1 MGRRTEEESWDEAVT
16 LEMKGTSARPDL
28 NMQGN
33 GVPICIH
40 MPSEET
46 HGSRTTLDQQDTK
59 TKQGSVT
66 LRKKALRNKGIRK
79 DAEEAAVLVIP
90 NGVKALGTDPDALKK
105 EHDSLDV
112 DKHAFMYGR
121 VVNKRAR
128 FNLCFGDKSQEP
140 DYEAKKGRVVAFPDI
155 PLTNIIRESIPT
167 IFGPKTKGLKAEG
180 NYYYD
185 PKKCGIGFH
194 GDSERMIVIAVRLGP
209 SIPLHYQWFYKNK
222 PVGERIKL
230 NLYHGDMYA
239 MSTKATGND
248 WKRSSIYTLR
258 HAAGCM
264 KFTKP

>member
-1 MGRRTEEESWDEAVT
+1 MALEKRKRVDPPIGTCTITFGEVAENHVGMQKMGHKADEGLSIKDLEEAKDRLTALGYEPYIVYLNES
-16 LEMKGTSARPDL
+16 LEG
-28 NMQGN
+28 
-33 GVPICIH
+33 
-40 MPSEET
+40 
-46 HGSRTTLDQQDTK
+46 
-59 TKQGSVT
+59 
-66 LRKKALRNKGIRK
+66 K